1 MFVCDTALEMT
12 DYDRPV
18 VLPTLEWGVKG
29 RQRALL
35 LHGLAASAAT
45 WWRIADGLAG
55 AGFHVTAPDLR
66 GHGNAP
72 HTTAYRLSGY
82 AADLWE
88 LGGGWDLV
96 VGHSLGGTLA
106 TLVAAEPGFTK
117 RLALLDPVFMIPE
130 DHFDALL
137 ADQLADLDHAGDP
150 AAVAARYPSWHPED
164 AALKARAA
172 LHSSRYV
179 VERTLQD
186 NRPWWYLDLL
196 GDVRITTAILGADP
210 AVGTLFDPTIGE
222 EVVRRNVRI
231 SASVVR
237 GVGHSIHREAPDT
250 VLEVLLAGRTTYRR

>member
-1 MFVCDTALEMT
+1 MT

-18 VLPTLEWGVKG
+18 ALPTLQWGVRG

-35 LHGLAASAAT
+35 VHGLTSSAAT

-55 AGFHVTAPDLR
+55 GGYHVTAPDLR

-72 HTTAYRLSGY
+72 HTVGYRLSGY

-106 TLVAAEPGFTK
+106 ALVGADPAFTK
-117 RLALLDPVFMIPE
+117 RLALLDPVFIIPE
-130 DHFDALL
+130 DRIADLL
-137 ADQLADLDHAGDP
+137 TDQLGELEDAGRP
-150 AAVAARYPSWHPED
+150 QAVAERNPAWHPHD

-172 LHSSRYV
+172 AQTSPYV
-179 VERTLQD
+179 VERTLED

-196 GDVRITTAILGADP
+196 GDVRITTDILGADP
-210 AVGTLFDPTIGE
+210 ARGTLFDPTIGDE
-222 EVVRRNVRI
+222 IARRNVRI
-231 SASVVR
+231 TTRVLR
-237 GVGHSIHREAPDT
+237 GVGHSIPREAPGA
-250 VLEVLLAGRTTYRR
+250 VLEMLLAHHVPYRR